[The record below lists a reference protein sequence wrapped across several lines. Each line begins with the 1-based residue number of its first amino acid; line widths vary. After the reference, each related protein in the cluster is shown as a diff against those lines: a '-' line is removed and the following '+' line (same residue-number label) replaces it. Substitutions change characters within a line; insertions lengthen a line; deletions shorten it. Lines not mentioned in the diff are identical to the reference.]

1 MMRKNVFFFLLVVL
15 THFGAPKREAFA
27 VVVQKWP
34 LKLHSNSS
42 VSLEAGENNTILFD
56 SDVTTIHNKLTLH
69 VDDVFDFSSEFE
81 PAAKALDEVEGD
93 FLEAFQVAPI
103 SLCGGFACAH
113 LDDKSMKCW
122 GDNYSGQL
130 GLGDT
135 NSRGDA
141 FGEMGD
147 NLPAVDLGT
156 GRTATAISCAYSHA
170 CALLD
175 DKSVKCWGSNWIG
188 QLGRGD
194 KYNRGGALLEM
205 GDNLPAVDLGTGRT
219 ATAISMEPDMGEY
232 MCALLDDKSVK
243 CWGSNWNGQLG
254 LGDTNHRGDG
264 PGEMGD
270 NLPAVDLGTGR
281 MATAIAI
288 GGSYACALLDDK
300 SVKCWGG
307 NWYGQLG
314 LGDTNNRGNSTG
326 QMGDN
331 LPAVDFGT
339 GRTAT
344 AISCTY
350 SSACA
355 LLDDKSVKCWG
366 SNWNGQ
372 LGLGDT
378 NSRGNSTGQMGD
390 NLPAVDLGT
399 GRTAMAIS
407 MGGGYTC
414 ALLDNKSVKCWGD
427 NYNGQLGLGD
437 TNHRGDG
444 PGEMGDNL
452 PAVDLGTGRTAM
464 AISMGGGYTCAL
476 LDNKSVKCWGSNW
489 NGQLGLGDKNHRG
502 DAPGEMGDNLP
513 AVDLGTGRT
522 ATAISCK
529 NSYCCALLDN
539 KSVKCWG
546 SNYSGRLGLG
556 DTNHRGDGPGE
567 MGDNL
572 PAVDLGSNYL
582 RTYFNEDV
590 ES

>member
-1 MMRKNVFFFLLVVL
+1 MMMRKNVFFFLLVVL

-103 SLCGGFACAH
+103 SLCGSYACAL
-113 LDDKSMKCW
+113 LDDKSVKCW
-122 GDNYSGQL
+122 GGNWNGQL

-135 NSRGDA
+135 NHRGDA

-156 GRTATAISCAYSHA
+156 GRTATAFSCDYS
-170 CALLD
+170 
-175 DKSVKCWGSNWIG
+175 
-188 QLGRGD
+188 
-194 KYNRGGALLEM
+194 
-205 GDNLPAVDLGTGRT
+205 T
-219 ATAISMEPDMGEY
+219 
-232 MCALLDDKSVK
+232 
-243 CWGSNWNGQLG
+243 
-254 LGDTNHRGDG
+254 
-264 PGEMGD
+264 
-270 NLPAVDLGTGR
+270 
-281 MATAIAI
+281 
-288 GGSYACALLDDK
+288 
-300 SVKCWGG
+300 
-307 NWYGQLG
+307 
-314 LGDTNNRGNSTG
+314 
-326 QMGDN
+326 
-331 LPAVDFGT
+331 
-339 GRTAT
+339 
-344 AISCTY
+344 
-350 SSACA
+350 ACA

-372 LGLGDT
+372 LGLGDKY
-378 NSRGNSTGQMGD
+378 SRGG
-390 NLPAVDLGT
+390 
-399 GRTAMAIS
+399 
-407 MGGGYTC
+407 
-414 ALLDNKSVKCWGD
+414 ALL
-427 NYNGQLGLGD
+427 
-437 TNHRGDG
+437 
-444 PGEMGDNL
+444 EMGDNL

-476 LDNKSVKCWGSNW
+476 LDNKSVKCWGNNYS
-489 NGQLGLGDKNHRG
+489 GQLGLGDTNHRG
-502 DAPGEMGDNLP
+502 DGPGEMGDNLP

-522 ATAISCK
+522 ATTISMGGGG
-529 NSYCCALLDN
+529 YTCALLDN

-546 SNYSGRLGLG
+546 NNYNGQLGLG